1 MPKIHEN
8 IDNPKL
14 HLKVRALHS
23 EQYTIKDIAR
33 QLNLSPS
40 TVSRALRDL
49 PDVKPETML
58 AVKELAK
65 EWNYQPNAI
74 AQGLV
79 KKKSYN
85 IGVIIPEFMIHFYAE
100 ALSGIYKVANKAG
113 YNVMVCQTNETYQ
126 NELNSIKTLV
136 SSRVDGLIVAISKE
150 TYNFDHLNSL
160 NLRKTPLV
168 VFNRVSDEISASK
181 VMFDDFKSGY
191 KATRHL
197 IDCGCKHIAHI
208 SGPENLLLSTER
220 KAGYIKAIEKYN
232 LGYDQELIASC
243 DFTLEDGK
251 EAMEKILQ
259 TGKKV
264 DGVFTV
270 CDAAAYGAMSVL
282 KSAGYSIPEDV
293 SVIGFTNEP
302 FAKLIEPSLSTI
314 SQPSY
319 LIGETATHLLIKHI
333 ENKDEFVPETRV
345 LETEL
350 IERNSSR
357 RL

>member
-1 MPKIHEN
+1 MN
-8 IDNPKL
+8 TG
-14 HLKVRALHS
+14 
-23 EQYTIKDIAR
+23 QYTIKDIAKR
-33 QLNLSPS
+33 LSLSAS
-40 TVSRALRDL
+40 TVSRALRSL
-49 PDVKPETML
+49 PDVKPETMK
-58 AVKELAK
+58 AVKDLAK
-65 EWNYQPNAI
+65 KWNYQPNQI

-79 KKKSYN
+79 KKRSYN

-100 ALSGIYKVANKAG
+100 ALSGIYKVANDAG
-113 YNVMVCQTNETYQ
+113 YNVMVCQTNENYEK
-126 NELNSIKTLV
+126 ELKSLKTLV

-150 TYNFDHLNSL
+150 TNNFDHLNSL

-168 VFNRVSDEISASK
+168 VFNRVSNEISASK
-181 VMFDDFKSGY
+181 VIFDDYKSGY

-208 SGPENLLLSTER
+208 AGPTNLQLSTDR
-220 KAGYIKAIEKYN
+220 KAGFKRAIEKYD
-232 LGYDQELIASC
+232 LEYDEELVVPC

-259 TGKKV
+259 TGKKI

-282 KSAGYSIPEDV
+282 KNAGYKIPEDV

-319 LIGETATHLLIKHI
+319 EIGETATHLLLKHI
-333 ENKDEFVPETRV
+333 ENKEEFIPETRV

-350 IERNSSR
+350 IERNSTWR
-357 RL
+357 P

>member
-1 MPKIHEN
+1 M
-8 IDNPKL
+8 
-14 HLKVRALHS
+14 
-23 EQYTIKDIAR
+23 
-33 QLNLSPS
+33 
-40 TVSRALRDL
+40 
-49 PDVKPETML
+49 KPETMK
-58 AVKELAK
+58 AVKDLAK
-65 EWNYQPNAI
+65 KLNYQPNPI

-79 KKKSYN
+79 KKRSYN

-100 ALSGIYKVANKAG
+100 ALSGIYKVANDAG
-113 YNVMVCQTNETYQ
+113 YNVMVCQTNETYEK
-126 NELNSIKTLV
+126 ELKSLKTLV

-150 TYNFDHLNSL
+150 TNNFDHLNSL

-181 VMFDDFKSGY
+181 VIFDDYKSGY

-208 SGPENLLLSTER
+208 AGPTNLQLSTDR
-220 KAGYIKAIEKYN
+220 KAGFKRAIEKYE
-232 LGYDQELIASC
+232 LEYDEELVVTC

-259 TGKKV
+259 TGKKI

-282 KSAGYSIPEDV
+282 KNAGYKIPEDV

-319 LIGETATHLLIKHI
+319 EIGETATHLLLKHI
-333 ENKDEFVPETRV
+333 ENKEEFIPETRV

-350 IERNSSR
+350 IERNSTWR
-357 RL
+357 P

>member
-1 MPKIHEN
+1 MN
-8 IDNPKL
+8 TG
-14 HLKVRALHS
+14 
-23 EQYTIKDIAR
+23 QYTIKDIAR
-33 QLNLSPS
+33 RLSLSAS
-40 TVSRALRDL
+40 TVSRALRSL
-49 PDVKPETML
+49 PDVKPETMK
-58 AVKELAK
+58 AVKDLAK
-65 EWNYQPNAI
+65 KWNYQPNPI

-79 KKKSYN
+79 KKRSYN

-100 ALSGIYKVANKAG
+100 ALSGIYKVANDAG
-113 YNVMVCQTNETYQ
+113 YNVMVCQTNETYEK
-126 NELNSIKTLV
+126 ELKSLKTLV

-150 TYNFDHLNSL
+150 TNNFDHLNSL

-168 VFNRVSDEISASK
+168 VFNRVSNEISASK
-181 VMFDDFKSGY
+181 VIFDDYKSGY

-208 SGPENLLLSTER
+208 AGPKNLQLSTDR
-220 KAGYIKAIEKYN
+220 KAGFKRAIEKYE
-232 LGYDQELIASC
+232 LEYDDELVVAC

-259 TGKKV
+259 TGKKI
-264 DGVFTV
+264 DGIFTV

-282 KSAGYSIPEDV
+282 KNAGYKIPEDV

-319 LIGETATHLLIKHI
+319 EIGETSTHLLLKHI
-333 ENKDEFVPETRV
+333 ENKEEFISETRV

-350 IERNSSR
+350 IERNSTR
-357 RL
+357 RP

>member
-1 MPKIHEN
+1 MN
-8 IDNPKL
+8 TG
-14 HLKVRALHS
+14 
-23 EQYTIKDIAR
+23 QYTIKDIAKR
-33 QLNLSPS
+33 LSLSAS

-49 PDVKPETML
+49 PDVKTETRKE
-58 AVKELAK
+58 VKELAK
-65 EWNYQPNAI
+65 KLNYQPNPI

-85 IGVIIPEFMIHFYAE
+85 IGVIIPDFMIHFYAE
-100 ALSGIYKVANKAG
+100 ALSGIYKVANEAG
-113 YNVMVCQTNETYQ
+113 YNVMVCQTNEKYDY
-126 NELNSIKTLV
+126 ELKSLKTLV
-136 SSRVDGLIVAISKE
+136 SSRVDGLIIAISKE
-150 TYNFDHLNSL
+150 TDHFDHLNSL

-168 VFNRVSDEISASK
+168 VFNRVNNEIAASK
-181 VMFDDFKSGY
+181 VVFDDLKSGY

-197 IDCGCKHIAHI
+197 IDCGCKNIAHI
-208 SGPENLLLSTER
+208 SGPKNLQLSSDR
-220 KAGYIKAIEKYN
+220 QNGYQKALEKYN
-232 LGYDQELIASC
+232 LEFDEELVVSC
-243 DFTLEDGK
+243 DFSLEDGK
-251 EAMEKILQ
+251 EAMEKLLQ
-259 TGKKV
+259 TGKKI

-270 CDAAAYGAMSVL
+270 CDAAAYGAMAVL
-282 KSAGYSIPEDV
+282 KSSGYKIPEDV

-319 LIGETATHLLIKHI
+319 EIGETSTHLLLKHI
-333 ENKDEFVPETRV
+333 ENKDEFIPETRI

>member
-1 MPKIHEN
+1 MN
-8 IDNPKL
+8 TG
-14 HLKVRALHS
+14 
-23 EQYTIKDIAR
+23 QYTIKDIAKR
-33 QLNLSPS
+33 LSLSAS
-40 TVSRALRDL
+40 TVSRALRSL
-49 PDVKPETML
+49 PDVKPETMK
-58 AVKELAK
+58 AVKDLAK
-65 EWNYQPNAI
+65 KWNYQPNTI

-79 KKKSYN
+79 KKRSYN
-85 IGVIIPEFMIHFYAE
+85 IGVIVPEFMIHFYAE
-100 ALSGIYKVANKAG
+100 ALSGIYKVANNAG
-113 YNVMVCQTNETYQ
+113 YNVMVCQTNETYEK
-126 NELNSIKTLV
+126 ELKSLKTLV

-150 TYNFDHLNSL
+150 TNNFDHLNSL

-168 VFNRVSDEISASK
+168 VFNRVSNEISASK
-181 VMFDDFKSGY
+181 VIFDDYKSGY

-197 IDCGCKHIAHI
+197 VDCGCKHIAHI
-208 SGPENLLLSTER
+208 AGPMNLQLSTDR
-220 KAGYIKAIEKYN
+220 KAGFKRAIEKYN
-232 LGYDQELIASC
+232 LEYDEELVVSC

-259 TGKKV
+259 TGKKI

-282 KSAGYSIPEDV
+282 KNAGYKIPEDV

-314 SQPSY
+314 SQPSFE
-319 LIGETATHLLIKHI
+319 IGETATHLLLKHI
-333 ENKDEFVPETRV
+333 ENKEEFIPETRV

-350 IERNSSR
+350 IERNSTW

>member
-1 MPKIHEN
+1 MNSGH
-8 IDNPKL
+8 
-14 HLKVRALHS
+14 
-23 EQYTIKDIAR
+23 YTIKDIAKR
-33 QLNLSPS
+33 LNLSAS

-49 PDVKPETML
+49 PDVKPETMK

-65 EWNYQPNAI
+65 EWNYQPNPI

-85 IGVIIPEFMIHFYAE
+85 IGVIIPDFMIHFYAE
-100 ALSGIYKVANKAG
+100 ALSGIYKVANDAG
-113 YNVMVCQTNETYQ
+113 YNVMVCQTNETYN
-126 NELNSIKTLV
+126 NELKSLRTLV

-150 TYNFDHLNSL
+150 THDFDHLNSL
-160 NLRKTPLV
+160 NLSKTPLV
-168 VFNRVSDEISASK
+168 VFNRVSNKIGASK
-181 VMFDDFKSGY
+181 VVFDDLKSGY

-197 IDCGCKHIAHI
+197 IDCGCKNIAHI
-208 SGPENLLLSTER
+208 AGPDNLQLSEDR
-220 KAGYIKAIEKYN
+220 KEGYKNALEKCG
-232 LGYDQELIASC
+232 LKYDEELVVSC
-243 DFTLEDGK
+243 DFSLENGK
-251 EAMEKILQ
+251 EAMEKIIQ

-264 DGVFTV
+264 DGIFTV
-270 CDAAAYGAMSVL
+270 CDAAAYGAMAVL
-282 KSAGYSIPEDV
+282 KSAGYKIPEDV

-319 LIGETATHLLIKHI
+319 EIGETATHLLLKHI
-333 ENKDEFVPETRV
+333 ENKVEFVPETRI

>member
-1 MPKIHEN
+1 MN
-8 IDNPKL
+8 S
-14 HLKVRALHS
+14 R
-23 EQYTIKDIAR
+23 QYTIKDIAKH
-33 QLNLSPS
+33 LKISPS

-49 PDVKPETML
+49 PDVKPETMA

-65 EWNYQPNAI
+65 KLNYQPNPI

-79 KKKSYN
+79 KSKTYN

-100 ALSGIYKVANKAG
+100 ALSGIYKVANDAG
-113 YNVMVCQTNETYQ
+113 YNVMVCQTNELYK
-126 NELNSIKTLV
+126 NEIKSFKSLV
-136 SSRVDGLIVAISKE
+136 SSRVDGMIVAISRE
-150 TYNFDHLNSL
+150 TSDFEHLNSL
-160 NLRKTPLV
+160 NLKKTPLV
-168 VFNRVSDEISASK
+168 VFNRVSDKIIASK
-181 VMFDDFKSGY
+181 VVFDDFKSGF

-208 SGPENLLLSTER
+208 SGPENLQLSIDR
-220 KAGYIKAIEKYN
+220 KSGFQKALKKYN
-232 LGYDQELIASC
+232 LNYDSEMVVAC
-243 DFTLEDGK
+243 DFSIEDGK

-270 CDAAAYGAMSVL
+270 CDAAAFGAMAVL
-282 KSAGYSIPEDV
+282 KNAGYKIPEDV

-302 FAKLIEPSLSTI
+302 YAKLIEPSLSTI

-319 LIGETATHLLIKHI
+319 EIGETATHLLLKHI
-333 ENKDEFVPETRV
+333 ENKDEYIPETRI

-350 IERNSSR
+350 IERNSTR
-357 RL
+357 PL